1 MPRCARQRPPGDA
14 VNVTT
19 PAAMSPQ
26 TPRRRHGTLAPM
38 SARNTPAGPNGEHDG
53 EYDTGPAD
61 SLQIILGYA
70 RQSYLQQ
77 FATLDAYRA
86 RAASLLAFAA
96 VLVAISAGTA
106 QTDARSL
113 LQASGTIFVLASAV
127 IFLMVSLGQ
136 GFEATPSTRTLA
148 RSDLAAPVQAT
159 QEQLLR
165 GTLDVLRSNQRIL
178 TRLSGLLSAGL
189 LGLVAG
195 TIIIGVRVTE
205 LLL

>member
-1 MPRCARQRPPGDA
+1 MNAQNTQAMP
-14 VNVTT
+14 N
-19 PAAMSPQ
+19 S
-26 TPRRRHGTLAPM
+26 
-38 SARNTPAGPNGEHDG
+38 EHDG

-61 SLQIILGYA
+61 SLQIILSYA
-70 RQSYLQQ
+70 RESYLQQ

-106 QTDARSL
+106 PRVARSL
-113 LQASGTIFVLASAV
+113 LLAGGTIFVLASAV
-127 IFLMVSLGQ
+127 LFLIVSLAQ
-136 GFEATPSTRTLA
+136 RFEAAPSARTLA
-148 RSDLAAPVQAT
+148 RSDIAAPAQAT

-195 TIIIGVRVTE
+195 TVIIGVRVTG